1 MPETPSEFS
10 NQIVFITGASRGI
23 GAATARHM
31 AGLGAQVVLV
41 ARSIQAI
48 EAQAQHI
55 CQQGGHALALACDV
69 ADPHSV
75 EQAVAQT
82 RKVFGEVTVLVNNA
96 GVIDPIAKL
105 HQTDTDAWSRAV
117 DVNIKGVY
125 LASRAVIPAMLER
138 GQGTIINISS
148 GAAYSALEGWSAY
161 CATKAAV
168 LSLTRS
174 LHKEY
179 GDRGLR
185 ALGLSPG
192 TVATAM
198 QDRIRDS
205 GINPVSRLKPSA
217 HIPAEWVAQA
227 IAYLCGPSGDTHLG
241 TDFVL
246 KTPEARSA
254 LGLPP
259 P

>member
-1 MPETPSEFS
+1 MPDTMSEFN
-10 NQIVFITGASRGI
+10 NQVVFITGASRGI

-31 AGLGAQVVLV
+31 ASLGASVVLL

-48 EAQAQHI
+48 EAQAQQI
-55 CQQGGHALALACDV
+55 CQQGGQALALACDV
-69 ADPHSV
+69 ADAHSV
-75 EQAVAQT
+75 EQAVAQA
-82 RKVFGEVTVLVNNA
+82 RDAFGSITVLVNNA

-105 HQTDTDAWSRAV
+105 HQTDIAAWSRAI
-117 DVNIKGVY
+117 DVNVKGVY
-125 LASRAVIPAMLER
+125 LASRAVIPGMLDAGR
-138 GQGTIINISS
+138 GTVINISS

-227 IAYLCGPSGDTHLG
+227 IAYLCGPAGDDYLG
-241 TDFVL
+241 ADFVL
-246 KTPEARSA
+246 KTPEARKA

>member
-1 MPETPSEFS
+1 MPDISVDLHS
-10 NQIVFITGASRGI
+10 KVILITGASRGI

-31 AGLGAQVVLV
+31 ASLGGRVVLL

-48 EAQAQHI
+48 ESQAQSI
-55 CQQGGHALALACDV
+55 RSQGGKALALACDV
-69 ADPHSV
+69 ADAYSL
-75 EQAVAQT
+75 EQAVTQT
-82 RKVFGEVTVLVNNA
+82 QQSFGAVDVLVNNA

-105 HQTDTDAWSRAV
+105 HDTDPEAWSRAI

-125 LASRAVIPAMLER
+125 LASRAVIPGMLEA

-161 CATKAAV
+161 CASKAAV

-179 GDRGLR
+179 ADRGLR

-198 QDRIRDS
+198 QDRIRES
-205 GINPVSRLKPSA
+205 GVNPVSRLKPSA

-227 IAYLCGPSGDTHLG
+227 VAYLCGPAGEDHLG
-241 TDFVL
+241 ADFVL
-246 KTPEARSA
+246 KTPEARKA